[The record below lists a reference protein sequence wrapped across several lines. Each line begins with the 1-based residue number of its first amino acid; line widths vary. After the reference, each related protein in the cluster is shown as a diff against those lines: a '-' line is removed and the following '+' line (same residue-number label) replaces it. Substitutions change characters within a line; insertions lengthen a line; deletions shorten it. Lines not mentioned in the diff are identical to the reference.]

1 MSASAQSRS
10 RMVSMRFSEP
20 WICEKVWMVSVRS
33 RRYSPTVM
41 SWKCGSTATS
51 SMHLP
56 RVRSGAAM
64 MFSRVIPFE

>member
-1 MSASAQSRS
+1 
-10 RMVSMRFSEP
+10 MVSMRSPVPSTWEN
-20 WICEKVWMVSVRS
+20 VWMVRVRS

-51 SMHLP
+51 SMQRP
-56 RVRSGAAM
+56 RFRRGAAM